1 MANKGDRMSRF
12 KNYNFW
18 ISMVSAVL
26 LVLQNLFDIKLDI
39 AFVNEAVSSV
49 LGILVVIGIINDPT
63 KSKKILPNDTK
74 IKNNQVSTDK
84 NNDIL

>member
-1 MANKGDRMSRF
+1 MSRL

-18 ISMVSAVL
+18 ISMVSAIL
-26 LVLQNLFDIKLDI
+26 LVLQNLFDMKVDV

-63 KSKKILPNDTK
+63 KSKKLLQNDTEVK
-74 IKNNQVSTDK
+74 ISSTLTDNTENKNTD
-84 NNDIL
+84 N

>member
-1 MANKGDRMSRF
+1 MSRL

-18 ISMVSAVL
+18 ISMVSAIL
-26 LVLQNLFDIKLDI
+26 LVLQNLFDMKVDV

-63 KSKKILPNDTK
+63 KSKKIVQNDTEVK
-74 IKNNQVSTDK
+74 ISSTLTDNTENKNTD
-84 NNDIL
+84 N